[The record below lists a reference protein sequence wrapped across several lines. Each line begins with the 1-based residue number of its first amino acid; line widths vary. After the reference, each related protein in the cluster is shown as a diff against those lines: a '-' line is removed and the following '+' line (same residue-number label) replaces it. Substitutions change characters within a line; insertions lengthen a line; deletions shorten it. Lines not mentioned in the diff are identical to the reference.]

1 MDTFD
6 YTEVVQSGPICIKR
20 DPIRNVIQLEAW
32 AILNGER
39 RCVRSFSLYVGRL
52 GPDALKILEVA
63 IAKRR
68 DSIDLP
74 GSISTPE
81 SH

>member
-6 YTEVVQSGPICIKR
+6 YTEVAWSGPICVKY

-32 AILNGER
+32 AMLNGES
-39 RCVRSFSLYVGRL
+39 RCTRSFSLYVSRL
-52 GPDALKILEVA
+52 DLGTLKILEAA

-68 DSIDLP
+68 DSQ
-74 GSISTPE
+74 T
-81 SH
+81 

>member
-6 YTEVVQSGPICIKR
+6 YSEVAWSGPICIKR

-32 AILNGER
+32 AMLNGEK
-39 RCVRSFSLYVGRL
+39 RCVRSFSLYVNRL
-52 GPDALKILEVA
+52 DPAALKILEAA

-68 DSIDLP
+68 DSQ
-74 GSISTPE
+74 T
-81 SH
+81 